1 MKALELYVVFVVIG
15 ASIAVGISLYIE
27 RAISSGASLV
37 VFLVLF
43 FSNFAISW
51 IGVVLVMDGTLRD
64 GQGRQAQLD
73 TERAGRAMGAA
84 RRAAK

>member
-1 MKALELYVVFVVIG
+1 MKALVLYVVFVVIG
-15 ASIAVGISLYIE
+15 AAIAVGISLYVE
-27 RAISSGASLV
+27 QAISHGVSLV

-51 IGVVLVMDGTLRD
+51 IGVILVMDGTLRD

-73 TERAGRAMGAA
+73 TERAGRAMMAA
-84 RRAAK
+84 RRAPK